1 MRISFEAI
9 LRYLRRKRVA
19 QGPFMRLFGQQQNQN
34 AAGNA
39 RPANPAAPRHGRA
52 HDHAAQTAEH
62 ALHVYDQPER
72 EMHRT
77 TFSQVDPNTMSVVD
91 HSEEHNT
98 AGVRAT
104 EITTHKVL
112 TDEGF
117 YVCSQQIEGLCSTT
131 GKVAVK
137 IYHCLMP
144 GCGRNVCR
152 VHSIPLDPNN
162 PEAEHARICLA
173 CAEKLAF
180 ERNTWGE
187 FFGG

>member
-1 MRISFEAI
+1 MRLLNPI
-9 LRYLRRKRVA
+9 LDYLRRKRVA
-19 QGPFMRLFGQQQNQN
+19 QGPFMRLFGQQNQN
-34 AAGNA
+34 TTGNGEPMN
-39 RPANPAAPRHGRA
+39 RFPPRVGRA
-52 HDHAAQTAEH
+52 PDHAAQTAEH

-117 YVCSQQIEGLCSTT
+117 FVSSQQIEGLCSTT

-144 GCGRNVCR
+144 GCGKNCCR
-152 VHSIPLDPNN
+152 VHSIPIDPNN

-180 ERNTWGE
+180 ERNTWSE